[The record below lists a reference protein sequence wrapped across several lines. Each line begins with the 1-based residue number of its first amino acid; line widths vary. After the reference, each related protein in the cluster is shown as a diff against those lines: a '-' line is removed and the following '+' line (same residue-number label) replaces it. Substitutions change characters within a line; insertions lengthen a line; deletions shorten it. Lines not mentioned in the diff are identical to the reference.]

1 MSNTGPIPKRSE
13 ERRRRNARTEA
24 GESVEVEE
32 LVIVG
37 EAPYLSAPEA
47 NPDWDVLAIELY
59 EAALDSAQAVYYEPS
74 DIAAL
79 RLLCESISR
88 DLGEQF
94 VGATEEGGP
103 IYERIPMKGASLS
116 AYLKAFG
123 SLMLLEGDRRRLRL
137 EIKRRDVEAA
147 VAKAITDADVV
158 ADRNELFTPQV
169 IQGGKTG

>member
-1 MSNTGPIPKRSE
+1 MGVQGPIPKRSE

-24 GESVEVEE
+24 GESTEVES
-32 LVIVG
+32 LVVTG

-47 NPDWDVLAIELY
+47 DEDWEPLAKELY

-94 VGATEEGGP
+94 VGISESTGEA
-103 IYERIPMKGASLS
+103 IHERIPMKGASLN
-116 AYLKAFG
+116 AYLKGFQ

-137 EIKRRDVEAA
+137 EIQRKNTEAEI
-147 VAKAITDADVV
+147 AKAITGDDIV
-158 ADRNELFTPQV
+158 ADRSKLFLVQD
-169 IQGGKTG
+169 QSG